1 MDPQK
6 MNGLEYLNR
15 AAEELCRE
23 SSDEHDRKKQQD
35 RVSLQLAL
43 ATTYLLAS
51 IAEDLDTL
59 RRRMAP

>member
-23 SSDEHDRKKQQD
+23 PSDEHDRKKQRD

-43 ATTYLLAS
+43 AATYLLAS